1 MLQFS
6 AMLELSSN
14 SLPEKKMLHIVFS
27 NLDKNQLWRFQ
38 TPTYMNFAFSC
49 NKSTCTPV
57 THQRQAHMNMQWTM
71 HTHSKHKLTFA
82 SHLNPIPQFIWR
94 ICIHFVFLF
103 SGRIAYNHNPQNTT
117 ISTILTWI
125 EDCKQQQWVC
135 KQGLY
140 QVVFELQGPKVTG

>member
-82 SHLNPIPQFIWR
+82 SHLNPNSPIHMENMHPFCFSIFWQNCLQPQPTKHNYFHNFDMNWR
-94 ICIHFVFLF
+94 L
-103 SGRIAYNHNPQNTT
+103 
-117 ISTILTWI
+117 
-125 EDCKQQQWVC
+125 
-135 KQGLY
+135 
-140 QVVFELQGPKVTG
+140 